1 MELLELVLTLKQDRG
16 AKEVMCDLSTFVENN
31 GIENVWNEV
40 LTFIDEQEIFS
51 TPRHRYNLTEPT
63 LLGEN
68 FYKVKN
74 VRWQKEYPTIID
86 SIKLY
91 NMEGQLVSK
100 IF

>member
-51 TPRHRYNLTEPT
+51 IPRHRYNLTEPT

-68 FYKVKN
+68 FYKVEN